1 MRVLVAEDEVRIA
14 AALKRSLEDEGY
26 PVDVATTGPDTLW
39 YASEFS
45 YDAVLLDQT
54 LPGINGIE
62 VCRRLRSDKQWMP
75 ILLLSTADST
85 AHQATVLDAG
95 ADDYLVKPFAFDELT
110 ARVQAL
116 IQRGGTENPSELW
129 VADLRLNSISRQAWR
144 GKYELRLTSKEFS
157 MLRLFMTHPGEIL
170 SRGQI
175 LERVWGYAHDQAS
188 NVVDQYVSYLRR
200 KIDKPFGVV
209 QLVTVRGSG
218 YQLRPEPDHIVE

>member
-1 MRVLVAEDEVRIA
+1 VRVLVAEDEVRIA
-14 AALKRSLEDEGY
+14 ATLKRSLEDEGY

-54 LPGINGIE
+54 LPGISGTE
-62 VCRRLRSDKQWMP
+62 VCRRLRWEKRWMP
-75 ILLLSTADST
+75 ILMLSNADDV
-85 AHQATVLDAG
+85 AHSVTGLDAG

-116 IQRGGTENPSELW
+116 IQRGGSEHPSELR
-129 VADLRLNSISRQAWR
+129 VADLRLNVTSRRAWR
-144 GKYELRLTSKEFS
+144 DNHELDLTSKEFAL
-157 MLRLFMTHPGEIL
+157 LRLFMNHPGGVL

-175 LERVWGYAHDQAS
+175 LERVWGYEHDRAS

-200 KIDKPFGVV
+200 KIDKPFGLI

-218 YQLRPEPDHIVE
+218 YQLRQ

>member
-14 AALKRSLEDEGY
+14 ATLKRSLEEEGY

-54 LPGINGIE
+54 LPGISGIE
-62 VCRRLRSDKQWMP
+62 VCRRLRSEKRWMP
-75 ILLLSTADST
+75 ILMLSSSDA
-85 AHQATVLDAG
+85 ATDYATGMDVG
-95 ADDYLVKPFAFDELT
+95 ADDYLAKPFAFDELT

-116 IQRGGTENPSELW
+116 LQRGGSEHSGELR
-129 VADLRLNSISRQAWR
+129 VADLRLSVTSRQAWR
-144 GKYELRLTSKEFS
+144 GSQEVDLTSKEFAL
-157 MLRLFMTHPGEIL
+157 LRLFMNHPGVVL

-175 LERVWGYAHDQAS
+175 LERVWGYERDRAS

-200 KIDKPFGVV
+200 KIDRPFRVI
-209 QLVTVRGSG
+209 QLVTARGSG
-218 YQLRPEPDHIVE
+218 YQLRQSPIAE

>member
-1 MRVLVAEDEVRIA
+1 VRVLIAEDEVRIA
-14 AALKRSLEDEGY
+14 ATLKRSLEDEGY
-26 PVDVATTGPDTLW
+26 PVDVATNGPDTLW

-54 LPGINGIE
+54 LPGISGIE
-62 VCRRLRSDKQWMP
+62 VCRRLRSERRWMP
-75 ILLLSTADST
+75 ILMLGSSAAAAES
-85 AHQATVLDAG
+85 ATGMEAG

-116 IQRGGTENPSELW
+116 IERGSSERPSELQ
-129 VADLRLNSISRQAWR
+129 VADLRLNVASRQAWR
-144 GKYELRLTSKEFS
+144 GRYELDLTSKEFAL
-157 MLRLFMTHPGEIL
+157 LRLFMSHPGAVL

-175 LERVWGYAHDQAS
+175 LERVWGYEYSQAS

-200 KIDKPFGVV
+200 KIDRPFRVS

-218 YQLRPEPDHIVE
+218 YQLRPRPIDA